1 MGLDTTHDCFH
12 GAYSAFHR
20 LRLEVLKYAVAPR
33 EVVST
38 ETSFYE
44 VPADLPLP
52 LQDFL
57 LHSDC
62 DGTIEVK
69 DQIAMAECL
78 EVIADKMEAA
88 ADPDDTGWG
97 HIKAYGGF
105 LAGVRKFARGLRR
118 ANELGEPV
126 GFH

>member
-1 MGLDTTHDCFH
+1 MGLNCSHNCFD

-20 LRLEVLKYAVAPR
+20 LRLEVLKYAVAPKDPLSR
-33 EVVST
+33 ET
-38 ETSFYE
+38 GFYN

-88 ADPDDTGWG
+88 ADPNDIGWG
-97 HIKAYGGF
+97 HIKAHGGF
-105 LAGVRKFARGLRR
+105 IAGARKFAAGLRR